1 MFLGYHKKPEETIA
15 SWRNLWFHTG
25 DYVTKDP
32 DGYYYFVD
40 RKKDVIRRRGENL
53 APYDV
58 ESVLNTHPAVFESVV
73 VGVPSPL
80 GEEDVK
86 AFVVLKPGESL
97 SAKALFEFS
106 AEKLPFFMVPKYI
119 EFLSEIPK
127 TANQKA
133 QRFVLR
139 QRTGG
144 EVHDRDQLGIVLKR
158 S

>member
-1 MFLGYHKKPEETIA
+1 M
-15 SWRNLWFHTG
+15 
-25 DYVTKDP
+25 
-32 DGYYYFVD
+32 
-40 RKKDVIRRRGENL
+40 
-53 APYDV
+53 
-58 ESVLNTHPAVFESVV
+58 
-73 VGVPSPL
+73 PSPL

-97 SAKALFEFS
+97 SARALFEFS

-119 EFLSEIPK
+119 EFLAEIPK

-144 EVHDRDQLGIVLKR
+144 EVHDRDQLGIVLR
-158 S
+158 RT